1 MRRGIGQAFLVT
13 CFVFFLFSRN
23 DQAQSTPPG
32 STSASASTDT
42 PCPPMSPLGFAPASR
57 AAELD
62 AEAKALAVPTPENAR
77 KLLRTLTEEPHLAG
91 SPADYKTA
99 VFVRDRLREWGW
111 KTDLAT
117 YEVLLN
123 YPAGKDEIELLRP
136 VAKNLAGDEAPL
148 ATDKDSA
155 QSSAPGAFH
164 GYGASG
170 RATGQVVYANY
181 ARPKDFATLE
191 KLGISVVSKIVLARY
206 GGNFRGLKVL
216 HAQKRGAA
224 GILIYSDPADD
235 GYAKGDVY
243 PAGPFRP
250 GSAIQRGSVQ
260 FLSMGP
266 GDPSTP
272 RGPSIKNA
280 DRLPIDPVNG
290 FPLDL
295 PNWAWIGTEDFH
307 PGKDWEAKTGLK
319 REDYFATIPSL
330 PLSYDAAREILKVLA
345 GPEVP
350 SGWQGGLPFSYH
362 VGPGPA
368 ELSFTVRMDY
378 QIRTIWNVIATIAGI
393 DEPDRWI
400 MLGNH
405 RDAWVYGAVDPG
417 SGTAATLETCRA
429 LGAAVKS
436 GWKPRRTLVY
446 ASWDAEEYGL
456 VGSTEWAEEH
466 AGEIDQKAA
475 LMLNVDSAVG
485 GRQLDIGGVPSLRDL
500 ALDAAGAVTDVRTGK
515 NFREEWLESKRSA
528 WTAASPLLL
537 SDPMWSAPAT
547 APGPGR
553 NEARP
558 PTSAAPRGFVPQL
571 IALGSGSDYTVFLDH
586 LGIPALDIGFSGR
599 YGVYHSIYD
608 NFTWMERF
616 GDPEFLTHTLA
627 ARLYTVILMR
637 AAAAEVLPLR
647 FAAYGEALRD
657 HVDELRLIQARH
669 DRAKAKLAPG
679 QETTTADISGTFDG
693 LPKLVQAVKTF
704 QSQAALLDHSLD
716 ALSSRDRIAAPE
728 LAAVNQALS
737 RVERALLLPEGLPG
751 RAWFRHAIYA
761 PGVSTGYGA
770 WPMPA
775 IREAFEDHAS
785 DRLRPAVDRTITA
798 LEKATEALRL
808 AHDAADRA
816 SRERDPKSQDAK

>member
-1 MRRGIGQAFLVT
+1 MRGGIGQAF
-13 CFVFFLFSRN
+13 FVSWFALFLLSQS
-23 DQAQSTPPG
+23 DHAQSTAPG
-32 STSASASTDT
+32 STGADVSADT
-42 PCPPMSPLGFAPASR
+42 PRRPISPFGFAPASR

-77 KLLRTLTEEPHLAG
+77 KWLRTLTEEPHLAG

-111 KTDLAT
+111 KADLAT
-117 YEVLLN
+117 NEVLLN
-123 YPAGKDEIELLRP
+123 YPVGTAQIELTRP
-136 VAKNLAGDEAPL
+136 VPKNLARDEAPL
-148 ATDKDSA
+148 ATDKDSS
-155 QSSAPGAFH
+155 QSNAAGAFY

-170 RATGQVVYANY
+170 VASGQVVYANY
-181 ARPKDFATLE
+181 ARSKDFAELD
-191 KLGISVVSKIVLARY
+191 KLGISVEGKIVLARY
-206 GGNFRGLKVL
+206 GGNFRGLKVFN
-216 HAQKRGAA
+216 AQKRGAT

-272 RGPSIKNA
+272 KGPSVKNSE
-280 DRLPIDPVNG
+280 RLPIDTVNG
-290 FPLDL
+290 FPLD
-295 PNWAWIGTEDFH
+295 PPHWAQSGIEDIH

-330 PLSYDAAREILKVLA
+330 PLSYDAAREILNLLA

-350 SGWQGGLPFSYH
+350 SGWQGGLPFAYH

-368 ELSFTVRMDY
+368 ELRFTVRMDY
-378 QIRTIWNVIATIAGI
+378 QIRTIWNVIGTLAGA

-436 GWKPRRTLVY
+436 GWTPRRTLLY

-466 AGEIDQKAA
+466 ASEIDQKAT
-475 LMLNVDSAVG
+475 LLLNVDSAVG
-485 GRQLDIGGVPSLRDL
+485 GRQLDLGGVPSLRDL
-500 ALDAAGAVTDVRTGK
+500 ALDAAAAVTDIRTGK
-515 NFREEWLESKRSA
+515 TLREEWLESKRSA
-528 WTAASPLLL
+528 WAVASPLLL
-537 SDPMWSAPAT
+537 SDPLWT
-547 APGPGR
+547 APTTASGPGR
-553 NEARP
+553 TESGPAS
-558 PTSAAPRGFVPQL
+558 SAPPRGFVPQL
-571 IALGSGSDYTVFLDH
+571 QPLGSGSDYTVFLDH
-586 LGIPALDIGFSGR
+586 LGIPAMDIGFSGR

-608 NFTWMERF
+608 NFNWMERF

-627 ARLYTVILMR
+627 ARFITVILMR
-637 AAAAEVLPLR
+637 AAAAEVLPWR
-647 FAAYGEALRD
+647 FAPYGEALRD

-669 DRAKAKLAPG
+669 DRDKAKTPTG
-679 QETTTADISGTFDG
+679 QEAATDISGNFDG
-693 LPKLVQAVKTF
+693 LPKLVQAVKNF
-704 QSQAALLDHSLD
+704 QAQAAILDRSLD
-716 ALSSRDRIAAPE
+716 VLSSRDWMAARD

-737 RVERALLLPEGLPG
+737 RVERAFLLPEGL
-751 RAWFRHAIYA
+751 RDRTWFRHAIYA

-770 WPMPA
+770 WPMPL
-775 IREAFEDHAS
+775 IRHVLEDHAS
-785 DRLRPAVDRTITA
+785 DRLPAAVDRTVAT
-798 LEKATEALRL
+798 LQKATEALRL
-808 AHDAADRA
+808 AYDMADKV
-816 SRERDPKSQDAK
+816 SRERDPESRGAR

>member
-1 MRRGIGQAFLVT
+1 
-13 CFVFFLFSRN
+13 
-23 DQAQSTPPG
+23 
-32 STSASASTDT
+32 
-42 PCPPMSPLGFAPASR
+42 MSPLGFAPASC
-57 AAELD
+57 AVELD
-62 AEAKALAVPTPENAR
+62 AETKALAVPTPENAR
-77 KLLRTLTEEPHLAG
+77 KWLRTLTEEPHLAG

-99 VFVRDRLREWGW
+99 VLVRDRLREWGW

-123 YPAGKDEIELLRP
+123 YPAGKAEINLIRP
-136 VAKNLAGDEAPL
+136 VPKDLARDEAPL
-148 ATDKDSA
+148 AIDKDSA
-155 QSSAPGAFH
+155 RSSAPGAFH

-170 RATGQVVYANY
+170 TASGQVVYANY
-181 ARPKDFATLE
+181 ARPKDFVALE
-191 KLGISVVSKIVLARY
+191 KLGILVEGKIVLARY
-206 GGNFRGLKVL
+206 GENFRGLKVL
-216 HAQKRGAA
+216 NAQKRGAA

-260 FLSMGP
+260 FLSMEP

-272 RGPSIKNA
+272 RGPSVKNA
-280 DRLPIDPVNG
+280 DRLPIDPANG

-295 PNWAWIGTEDFH
+295 PHWAQSSTLDIH

-319 REDYFATIPSL
+319 RDDYFATIPSL
-330 PLSYDAAREILKVLA
+330 PLSYDAASEILKVLA
-345 GPEVP
+345 GPDVP
-350 SGWQGGLPFSYH
+350 PGWQGGLPFAYH

-368 ELSFTVRMDY
+368 ELSFTVRMNY
-378 QIRTIWNVIATIAGI
+378 QIRTIWNVIAAIAGS

-417 SGTAATLETCRA
+417 SGTSATLETCRA

-466 AGEIDQKAA
+466 ASELDQKAA
-475 LMLNVDSAVG
+475 LILNVDSAVG
-485 GRQLDIGGVPSLRDL
+485 GRQLDLGGVPSLRDL
-500 ALDAAGAVTDVRTGK
+500 ALDSAGAVTDIRTGK
-515 NFREEWLESKRSA
+515 SLREEWLERKRSA
-528 WTAASPLLL
+528 WAAASPLLL

-547 APGPGR
+547 ASEPGQ

-558 PTSAAPRGFVPQL
+558 APSVAPRGFVPQL
-571 IALGSGSDYTVFLDH
+571 NALGSGSDYTVFLDH

-616 GDPEFLTHTLA
+616 GDPEFLTHTMA
-627 ARLYTVILMR
+627 ARLYTLILMR
-637 AAAAEVLPLR
+637 AAAADVLPLR
-647 FAAYGEALRD
+647 FAPYGEALRD
-657 HVDELRLIQARH
+657 HVDELRLIQARR
-669 DRAKAKLAPG
+669 DRCKGESAAG
-679 QETTTADISGTFDG
+679 QGTSTADSPETFDG
-693 LPKLVQAVKTF
+693 LPKLVQAVKNF
-704 QSQAALLDHSLD
+704 QSQAALLDRSLD
-716 ALSSRDRIAAPE
+716 ALSSRNRIASPE

-775 IREAFEDHAS
+775 IREALEDHTR
-785 DRLRPAVDRTITA
+785 DRLRPAIDRTVAA
-798 LEKATEALRL
+798 LERATEALRL
-808 AHDAADRA
+808 AHDAADKA
-816 SRERDPKSQDAK
+816 SREHNPESRDAKRG